1 MDTTKSVWLPEQ
13 ASTFANSVDWAFNLY
28 LWISVAFFAIIVV
41 LIAYFV
47 VKYARKRPDQLA
59 TAQIVHN
66 TFLETTWTAIPLII
80 VMALFVVGMKGY
92 WNMRVAP
99 SNAMQ
104 VDVTGRKWAWSFDYP
119 KEGVS
124 TDTLVVPVHQPVRL
138 RMTST
143 DVIHSFFIPAFRTK
157 ADVIPGRYHS
167 LWFEATKT
175 GVFQVFCTQY
185 CGTNHSYMWTAV
197 KVVTPDEFQAWV
209 AAAADPSKGKTPAEF
224 GEILYSQKGCVAC
237 HTVDGSTGIGPTWKG
252 IWGISVPLE
261 DGRSVT
267 VDEAYVK
274 KSMNEPATDVVK
286 GFQPIMPPFQGVLSD
301 KEEDALVAYIQSLK

>member
-1 MDTTKSVWLPEQ
+1 MDSTKSLWLPEK
-13 ASTFANSVDWAFNLY
+13 ASVFANSVDWAFNLY
-28 LWISVAFFAIIVV
+28 YWISVFFFFAIV
-41 LIAYFV
+41 IAIAFFV
-47 VKYARKRPDQLA
+47 IKYARRRPDQLA
-59 TAQIVHN
+59 TTQMTHN
-66 TFLETTWTAIPLII
+66 NLLEATWTIIPLII
-80 VMALFVVGMKGY
+80 VMALFAIGMKGY

-119 KEGVS
+119 VQGIS
-124 TDTLVVPVHQPVRL
+124 NDTLVVPVHQPVRL
-138 RMTST
+138 RMTSM
-143 DVIHSFFIPAFRTK
+143 DVLHSFFIPAFRTK

-197 KVVTPDEFQAWV
+197 KVVEPDEFKAWV
-209 AAAADPSKGKTPAEF
+209 EASADPSRGKTPAEF
-224 GEILYSQKGCVAC
+224 GDIVRAKRGCNAC
-237 HTVDGSTGIGPTWKG
+237 HSVDGAAGIGPTWKG
-252 IWGISVPLE
+252 IWGEKVTLE

-267 VDEAYVK
+267 VDAEYVK
-274 KSMNEPATDVVK
+274 KSMMDPAADVVK

-301 KEEDALVAYIQSLK
+301 KEVDALIAYIQSLK

>member
-47 VKYARKRPDQLA
+47 VKSDQLA

>member
-197 KVVTPDEFQAWV
+197 KVVTPDGFQAWV

>member
-252 IWGISVPLE
+252 IWGISGPLE